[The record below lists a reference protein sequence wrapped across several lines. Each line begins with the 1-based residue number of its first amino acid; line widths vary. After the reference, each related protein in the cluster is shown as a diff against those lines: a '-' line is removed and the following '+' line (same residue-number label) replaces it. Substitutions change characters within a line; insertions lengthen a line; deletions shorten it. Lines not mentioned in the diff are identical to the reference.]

1 MPLDVSSEQPV
12 LDSAVNAVSLSERAS
27 ASSESTGAKILR
39 EIDLLGSVG
48 SGFAAEAERAV
59 ENPGETSLKVAGA
72 AAFGLGLAVVTHKPG
87 MIGMAAKSFGL
98 AGGVAFG
105 LEAGK
110 HGAEVSAAAKS
121 SWQTDVQ
128 HWQNKAV
135 VSSSAGAFLFDTTL
149 MGAAGSAGAIG
160 ARSYFVRQAA
170 AKIDIPLLQVGEEA
184 AVSSKV
190 TVSRY
195 DDLAQLYSSMSGKV
209 GRVEVLAEENG
220 AMAGRFGT
228 AFSVGKDGRMVTNH
242 HVVEGA
248 LDLTVFDSFGR
259 AHQAS
264 VIKSSPL
271 YDLALIQLK
280 NPTAASRFS
289 PVEVGGS
296 GVIKNN
302 VAGEQLFSVGFP
314 NGWQKPFLSPG
325 ETINAVRVD
334 PLNLR
339 IKLHAEN
346 GNSGGPIID
355 SQGRLVGVLKQ
366 GDRSNHDVTILTP
379 AESVNALV
387 ESTKFVGRPEATP
400 PVVNR
405 QYYEIGDSKAA
416 AGNVEKL
423 FPLDKRIDGTSD
435 FFHSKITRVL
445 MPTRDSRISE
455 LMLRSQYQPATR
467 QIVVEPLA
475 LDGKALS
482 PDAVWPGSSVPI
494 KSSKLV
500 VGLDRNQR
508 PVSMEGV
515 NDPKLFLRRAFDHK
529 STGNYLA
536 SLEGKA
542 APTTLKNQVR
552 SSIHHILEWLES
564 SVHT

>member
-1 MPLDVSSEQPV
+1 MHQLPSSGLPV
-12 LDSAVNAVSLSERAS
+12 LDSAVKAESLSQRAS
-27 ASSESTGAKILR
+27 ESGESTGAKILR

-48 SGFAAEAERAV
+48 SGFAAEAKRAV
-59 ENPGETSLKVAGA
+59 DNPGETSLKVAGA
-72 AAFGLGLAVVTHKPG
+72 AALGIGLAVVTRKPG

-105 LEAGK
+105 LEAAK
-110 HGAEVSAAAKS
+110 HGSDVAAAASS
-121 SWQTDVQ
+121 SWQSDLQ
-128 HWQNKAV
+128 HWKNKAI
-135 VSSSAGAFLFDTTL
+135 VSNSAGAFLFDTTL

-170 AKIDIPLLQVGEEA
+170 AKVDIPLLQVGEEA
-184 AVSSKV
+184 AVGSKV
-190 TVSRY
+190 TVLKY
-195 DDLAQLYSSMSGKV
+195 DDLAKLYSSMSGKV
-209 GRVEVLAEENG
+209 GRVEVLAQENG

-228 AFSVGKDGRMVTNH
+228 AFSVGNDGRMVTNH
-242 HVVEGA
+242 HVVDNA
-248 LDLTVFDSFGR
+248 LDLTVFDRFGR
-259 AHQAS
+259 AHQAE
-264 VIKSSPL
+264 VIKSLPL
-271 YDLALIQLK
+271 HDLALIQLK
-280 NPTAASRFS
+280 NPAAASKFS
-289 PVEVGGS
+289 PVAVEGS

-302 VAGEQLFSVGFP
+302 AAGEPLFGVGFP

-325 ETINAVRVD
+325 ETISAVRVD
-334 PLNLR
+334 PLNMR
-339 IKLHAEN
+339 IKLHSEN

-355 SQGRLVGVLKQ
+355 AQGRLVGVLKQ

-387 ESTKFVGRPEATP
+387 ESTKFVGRPEAIP

-416 AGNVEKL
+416 SGNVEKL
-423 FPLDKRIDGTSD
+423 FPLEKRLDGSSE
-435 FFHSKITRVL
+435 FFHSRITRVL
-445 MPTRDSRISE
+445 MPTRDSGISE

-475 LDGKALS
+475 LDGKALAH
-482 PDAVWPGSSVPI
+482 DAMWPGSSVPI

-500 VGLDRNQR
+500 VSLDRNQM
-508 PVSMEGV
+508 PVRMEGV
-515 NDPKLFLRRAFDHK
+515 NDHKLFLRRAFDLK
-529 STGNYLA
+529 SPGSYLGG
-536 SLEGKA
+536 LEGKA
-542 APTTLKNQVR
+542 TPATLKSQVR